1 MKLTQRQLDK
11 ISGLISEEAKV
22 RKELHEGMYESR
34 KQSLMSE
41 SLMFEGTGL
50 EGAVEKFS
58 QDIEQDVIDYSQD
71 LIVGI
76 NRVLYKSLADYMK
89 LSGVVN
95 MTPMTWEDELEMHD
109 IYESQMELANDI
121 SAAIQTYA
129 KRMMEAAVQV
139 ASVPEE

>member
-11 ISGLISEEAKV
+11 INGLIIEEAKV

>member
-11 ISGLISEEAKV
+11 ISGIINEEAEV
-22 RKELHEGMYESR
+22 RKELHESMYNSR

-41 SLMFEGTGL
+41 ALMFEGTGL
-50 EGAVEKFS
+50 ENAVEKFS
-58 QDIEQDVIDYSQD
+58 EDIEQDVIDYSRE
-71 LIVGI
+71 LLMGI
-76 NRVLYKSLADYMK
+76 DRVLYRSLADYMK
-89 LSGVVN
+89 LSGVAT
-95 MTPMTWEDELEMHD
+95 MTPMGWQDELEMYD

-121 SAAIQTYA
+121 AAAIQTYA